1 MVLCLIPRF
10 DEFVFWI
17 IFSLVCKQT
26 VVGSF
31 SSRFS
36 QWSRG
41 KVAPKLWE
49 RYRGRA
55 TSFVEATD
63 GAVWVPGKPSLWCIG
78 YRSSNCWVPGKL
90 SLWCIG
96 HEKNWSWG
104 SYFKTSDIVGKT
116 QLPLPSTWVPWND
129 ATLLL
134 PHAIS
139 KVTVGSNPTLVEFKG
154 RSDMMIKVPLTGGP
168 CAFDGKNLRWAWC
181 GHSTVQPFS
190 WAESQSVVTQVG
202 AQFHRPVR
210 DRKTFGAS
218 TGIWMDMEW
227 QRCYYSKSFGC
238 KVLPFSNHHLRVLE
252 GALLNE
258 VWRKPCFHHRRILA
272 AGSLKRRGI
281 GLSTKVP
288 RHQWLLAGGGLAS
301 WHCCGWYSEQRCSR
315 DARFCKTGQNN
326 GWSREDNTTSY
337 QFFQELP
344 SPIC

>member
-10 DEFVFWI
+10 DECVFWI
-17 IFSLVCKQT
+17 SFNLVCKRT

-41 KVAPKLWE
+41 KVALSMERLLFKLWE

-78 YRSSNCWVPGKL
+78 HPF
-90 SLWCIG
+90 
-96 HEKNWSWG
+96 EAEG

-139 KVTVGSNPTLVEFKG
+139 KVTVGGNPTLVEFKG
-154 RSDMMIKVPLTGGP
+154 RSDMMIKVPLTGP
-168 CAFDGKNLRWAWC
+168 HALDGKNLRWAWC
-181 GHSTVQPFS
+181 GRATVQPFS

-202 AQFHRPVR
+202 AQFTDLSETEKRLVPQL
-210 DRKTFGAS
+210 GYEW
-218 TGIWMDMEW
+218 IWDIYGMAE
-227 QRCYYSKSFGC
+227 
-238 KVLPFSNHHLRVLE
+238 VLS
-252 GALLNE
+252 
-258 VWRKPCFHHRRILA
+258 
-272 AGSLKRRGI
+272 
-281 GLSTKVP
+281 
-288 RHQWLLAGGGLAS
+288 
-301 WHCCGWYSEQRCSR
+301 
-315 DARFCKTGQNN
+315 
-326 GWSREDNTTSY
+326 
-337 QFFQELP
+337 
-344 SPIC
+344 